1 MKLRMSVTAPA
12 GRLHPTPDL
21 EIADDY
27 ESLVMDVCKIL
38 SETNC
43 HFSMSGFGQDDWP
56 VDISYDLSSVIE
68 QLPAAIANLQRGFQA
83 EIDLYGQG
91 VERRL
96 SFIPSG
102 DLVEIRCTSGT
113 KWSPDPEMETASR
126 SEILELLTGL
136 ARDFKIAVQKALP
149 DLVARSPFA
158 TW

>member
-1 MKLRMSVTAPA
+1 MKLRMSVTPPA
-12 GRLHPTPDL
+12 GRLRPTPDL

-27 ESLVMDVCKIL
+27 ESLVMEVCKIL
-38 SETNC
+38 SETDC
-43 HFSMSGFGQDDWP
+43 HFLISGFGQDDWP

-68 QLPAAIANLQRGFQA
+68 QLPAAIVDLQRGSQA

-102 DLVEIRCTSGT
+102 GLVEIRCVSGT

-126 SEILELLTGL
+126 SDVLELLTGL
-136 ARDFKIAVQKALP
+136 ARDFRIAVQKALP
-149 DLVARSPFA
+149 DLVAQSPFA